1 MTLARRPRA
10 EPAAKALASAIRID
24 ALQAKY
30 EELLRLRKILERR
43 EASVQVEPRKY
54 K

>member
-1 MTLARRPRA
+1 MTLARRPRV
-10 EPAAKALASAIRID
+10 EPAAKALASTIRRD
-24 ALQAKY
+24 ALEAKY

-43 EASVQVEPRKY
+43 EASDQVEPRKC